1 MAMATSYG
9 SFCFL
14 LVGGFFGGWCWSTVI
29 LLCFFYRGC
38 THSEAMDK
46 TSLLGAQ
53 TEIGQYFSLH
63 LRCAGIWSI
72 DDVALSFC
80 WRRWNEGRSFSL
92 FHLSRSFA
100 LVRPGFCFCL
110 VWFLVWLWLCLV
122 VGVACVLCCLCFA
135 SFFWIPGLT
144 WFSDSWVLR
153 MVPSHSI
160 HSTATIVMV
169 SAAQDQ
175 KEWQLSFLRFFE
187 TNVKN
192 FGFETFTH
200 HIVLFY
206 LFNYCIHRH
215 SCRRQWRS
223 HVWITWKIIL
233 LHHMW
238 NCTERYEI

>member
-1 MAMATSYG
+1 MRFQSSSSSCEETGVFETVEGVVAWLMAMALFAFYWWVDSLEADAG
-9 SFCFL
+9 GVRLSFYAFSAEVAPLVKLWTEHLCWVSRHRLASTFL
-14 LVGGFFGGWCWSTVI
+14 ST
-29 LLCFFYRGC
+29 Y
-38 THSEAMDK
+38 A
-46 TSLLGAQ
+46 
-53 TEIGQYFSLH
+53 
-63 LRCAGIWSI
+63 AGIWSI

-80 WRRWNEGRSFSL
+80 WRRWNEGRSFLL
-92 FHLSRSFA
+92 FHLSRSFG

-144 WFSDSWVLR
+144 WF
-153 MVPSHSI
+153 
-160 HSTATIVMV
+160 
-169 SAAQDQ
+169 AQDQ

-187 TNVKN
+187 ANVKN
-192 FGFETFTH
+192 FGFETFAH